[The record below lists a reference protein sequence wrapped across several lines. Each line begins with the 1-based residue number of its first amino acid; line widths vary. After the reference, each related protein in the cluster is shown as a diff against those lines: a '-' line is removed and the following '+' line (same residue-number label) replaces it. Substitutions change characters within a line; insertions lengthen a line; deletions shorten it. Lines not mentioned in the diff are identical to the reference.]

1 MTRQARTISS
11 WIAQLP
17 WLDTIAEPLQRATGT
32 LFGANRATQQAKDLL
47 NGTPLR
53 HRIHPALIAVPIG
66 AWTTGLLLDLL
77 EARAERPQEWA
88 RSADTAIA
96 LGVVGALPS
105 VATGLADWTD
115 TYDHQRRVGIAHA
128 LSNSVALALYATSLG
143 LRFAGRRG
151 AARVC
156 GALGFG
162 AVSIG
167 GMLGGELVYTLGV
180 NVPHTIY
187 PKPPTDFV
195 AVLASDDLPQ
205 GKPVVAEAGRVPI
218 LLVRDGD
225 TIHAVQ
231 NWCTHAGGPLNEGKV
246 ADGVAE
252 CPWHGSR
259 FCLSD
264 GRPLQGPASMP
275 LRTFDV
281 HEAEGHIFVRPNDE
295 ARSWPPSPADPGPV
309 YQPAARGTT
318 APTND

>member
-1 MTRQARTISS
+1 MAGQARTISS
-11 WIAQLP
+11 WIAQLS
-17 WLDTIAEPLQRATGT
+17 WLDTIAEPVQRAANA
-32 LFGANRATQQAKDLL
+32 LFGANRMTQQAKDLL
-47 NGTPLR
+47 NGTPIR

-66 AWTTGLLLDLL
+66 AWTTGLLLDVL
-77 EARAERPQEWA
+77 EARSDRPQDWA
-88 RSADTAIA
+88 RSADAAVA
-96 LGVVGALPS
+96 LGFASALPS
-105 VATGLADWTD
+105 AISGLADWAD

-128 LSNSVALALYATSLG
+128 ISNSVALALYATSLG
-143 LRFAGRRG
+143 LRVAGRRG

-167 GMLGGELVYTLGV
+167 GALGGELVYTLGV

-195 AVLASDDLPQ
+195 AVLASADLPQ
-205 GKPVVAEAGRVPI
+205 GKQVVAEAGRVPI

-231 NWCTHAGGPLNEGKV
+231 NWCTHAGGPLNEGDLAGDEV
-246 ADGVAE
+246 Q

-259 FCLSD
+259 FSLRD

-281 HEAEGHIFVRPNDE
+281 HEAEGHIFVRPNDD
-295 ARSWPPSPADPGPV
+295 ARSWPPPPADPSPA
-309 YQPAARGTT
+309 YQPAGGTAT
-318 APTND
+318 PTKV

>member
-1 MTRQARTISS
+1 MTAQARTISS

-17 WLDTIAEPLQRATGT
+17 WLDTIAEPVQRATNA
-32 LFGANRATQQAKDLL
+32 LFGANRATQQTKDLL

-77 EARAERPQEWA
+77 EARSERPEDWA
-88 RSADTAIA
+88 RSADAA
-96 LGVVGALPS
+96 VVLGFAGALPS

-128 LSNSVALALYATSLG
+128 LSNSVALAFYATSLG
-143 LRFAGRRG
+143 LRFAGHRG

-156 GALGFG
+156 GAFGFG
-162 AVSIG
+162 AVTLG

-180 NVPHTIY
+180 NVPHTVY

-195 AVLASDDLPQ
+195 AVLASGELPQ
-205 GKPVVAEAGRVPI
+205 GKPVVAEAGRVPV
-218 LLVRDGD
+218 LLLRDGG
-225 TIHAVQ
+225 TILAVQ
-231 NWCTHAGGPLNEGKV
+231 NWCTHAGGPLDEGEV
-246 ADGVAE
+246 TGDVVQ

-259 FCLSD
+259 FCLRD
-264 GRPLQGPASMP
+264 GRPLQGPASVP

-281 HEAEGHIFVRPNDE
+281 HEAGGHIFVRPNDE
-295 ARSWPPSPADPGPV
+295 ARSWPPPPAAPGPT
-309 YQPAARGTT
+309 YQPAEDATS
-318 APTND
+318 APTNA